1 MRAAAK
7 LIEQVGRLDPR
18 ELADRLIDAQGGR
31 ADWLDAFSEQLDRR
45 RSAEAL
51 SRVLAVWQLNRSDAA
66 RLFGVSRQAVSK
78 WFEHGVPA
86 ERAAAVAD
94 LAAAT
99 DLLVHHI
106 KRERIPAV
114 VRRKAPGLGG
124 LSLLELIETGA
135 HERVLQ
141 ACRAMFEF
149 DEAQG

>member
-18 ELADRLIDAQGGR
+18 ELADRLIDAQGER

-45 RSAEAL
+45 RSADAL
-51 SRVLAVWQLNRSDAA
+51 ARVLATWQLNRSDAA
-66 RLFGVSRQAVSK
+66 GLFGVSRQAVSK
-78 WFEHGVPA
+78 WFEHGIPA

-99 DLLVHHI
+99 DLLVHHL
-106 KRERIPAV
+106 KRDRIPAV
-114 VRRKAPGLGG
+114 VRRKAASLGG
-124 LSLLELIETGA
+124 RSLLDLVEAGA
-135 HERVLQ
+135 YDRVLR

-149 DEAQG
+149 GEAQG